1 MTVRKVAHPGVA
13 ERPAAGRE
21 AHRRTPQSSQSG
33 WRPAAGRPDPVALL
47 EEQAARTQEKLAKG
61 AEKTAAKA
69 HTRDSMQALS
79 KLGELVNGS
88 YRIVRAFAVVA
99 VAAVAV
105 GGAVGSAGG
114 ARAAVNGAWLRP
126 ASGESVHGTPSSGRL
141 AQVTSRAA
149 APHRLVL
156 PDVFAVASHTVTA
169 AQFARLVRLRSVRG
183 VIAVDGGVVEIK
195 GRLVATIGVNPGS
208 FRSWT
213 PPQTASRR
221 GIWAALARGE
231 LVTTAAVGKGLGLR
245 AGASYRV
252 AAARRPQVRFGG
264 RAATGIPGVDAVVD
278 SRTSRQLG
286 LVPRI
291 GVLISAPAAGLARLK
306 ARVRG
311 VLGKQTR
318 FVSLRPAPHASVP
331 RLPVDDQVSTAS
343 RPGTY
348 LELYRQSAKE
358 FCPGLSWTVLAAIGQ
373 IESGD
378 GQNVGPSSAGALGPM
393 QFLPST
399 WKVWGIDAFGQ
410 TGPPGIMN
418 PYDAV
423 PAAAGYLCAYGAA
436 QGGEAL
442 SAAIFDYNHAS
453 WYVAE
458 VLALAREY
466 AQEYG

>member
-1 MTVRKVAHPGVA
+1 MMVRKVAHPGVA

-21 AHRRTPQSSQSG
+21 ARRRTPQSSQSG
-33 WRPAAGRPDPVALL
+33 WRPAAGRPDLVALL

-156 PDVFAVASHTVTA
+156 PDVFAVASRGVTA

-252 AAARRPQVRFGG
+252 AAARRAG
-264 RAATGIPGVDAVVD
+264 RAAGRP
-278 SRTSRQLG
+278 
-286 LVPRI
+286 
-291 GVLISAPAAGLARLK
+291 
-306 ARVRG
+306 
-311 VLGKQTR
+311 
-318 FVSLRPAPHASVP
+318 PAPPAGT
-331 RLPVDDQVSTAS
+331 RGSTPA
-343 RPGTY
+343 RPGS
-348 LELYRQSAKE
+348 RAW
-358 FCPGLSWTVLAAIGQ
+358 CPGW
-373 IESGD
+373 
-378 GQNVGPSSAGALGPM
+378 
-393 QFLPST
+393 
-399 WKVWGIDAFGQ
+399 
-410 TGPPGIMN
+410 
-418 PYDAV
+418 
-423 PAAAGYLCAYGAA
+423 
-436 QGGEAL
+436 
-442 SAAIFDYNHAS
+442 
-453 WYVAE
+453 
-458 VLALAREY
+458 AR
-466 AQEYG
+466 